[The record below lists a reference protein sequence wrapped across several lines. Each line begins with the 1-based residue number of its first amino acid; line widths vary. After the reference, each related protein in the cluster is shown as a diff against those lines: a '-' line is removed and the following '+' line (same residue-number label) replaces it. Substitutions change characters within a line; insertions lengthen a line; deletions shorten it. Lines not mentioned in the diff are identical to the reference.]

1 MQAQVTKE
9 PPKRLQTTADVE
21 AALKTL
27 YRVDRLTVLL
37 FIGREEAGPCWWFRL
52 PASKG
57 NKVARLDD
65 EGNLHIYNLHAC
77 QLMLKDGEIWP

>member
-1 MQAQVTKE
+1 MSEHVTLE

-21 AALKTL
+21 ETLKSL
-27 YRVDRLTVLL
+27 YKVERLQVLL
-37 FIGREEAGPCWWFRL
+37 FIGKEEAGPCWWFRL

-57 NKVARLDD
+57 NKMARLDD

-77 QLMLKDGEIWP
+77 SLMLRNGEIWP